1 MVENIQFL
9 GLDDFEEMEKTKM
22 LLLAEKHYEK
32 FSRDLQGK
40 LILHAKKHKKEGNR
54 CMYSFHARV
63 QKPANLINV
72 RDSDWEL
79 EKALHKTLVKVEN
92 RIQDK
97 FKTKG
102 K

>member
-1 MVENIQFL
+1 MEENIQIL
-9 GLDDFEEMEKTKM
+9 GLHDFDEMEKTKM
-22 LLLAEKHYEK
+22 FLLAERHYEK
-32 FSRDLQGK
+32 FSRDLPGK
-40 LILHAKKHKKEGNR
+40 LVLHAKKHNKEGNR
-54 CMYSFHARV
+54 CIYSFHARV
-63 QKPANLINV
+63 QKPSNLINV

-79 EKALHKTLVKVEN
+79 EKALHKTLVKVEK

>member
-1 MVENIQFL
+1 MENNIQFL
-9 GLDDFEEMEKTKM
+9 GLDDFEETEKTKM
-22 LLLAEKHYEK
+22 QLLAERHYEK

-40 LILHAKKHKKEGNR
+40 LIIHAKKHKKEGNR
-54 CMYSFHARV
+54 HMYSFHARV
-63 QKPANLINV
+63 QKPSNLINV
-72 RDSDWEL
+72 EGSDWEL
-79 EKALHKTLVKVEN
+79 EKALHKVLVKVEN